1 LSHITKQKIK
11 FNFLISITFFILS
24 CSKNTIT
31 TRESLNSDG
40 KLLQIQTEEKSDIEL
55 HKSFY
60 QNGNIEYEAEIRD
73 GIPDGISKYWNDE
86 GDLVNIS
93 HYENGKLHG
102 PSIQY
107 FKSGAVLSKTE
118 YFYGEIHGVSETYHF
133 NGKIKTH
140 QVFKYGDSISK
151 LLRFDENG
159 NRIYQ
164 P

>member
-1 LSHITKQKIK
+1 MRPITKQKITSL
-11 FNFLISITFFILS
+11 FLISITFFILS

-31 TRESLNSDG
+31 TTESLNPDG
-40 KLLQIQTEEKSDIEL
+40 KLLQIQIDDNSDIET

-60 QNGNIEYEAEIRD
+60 QSGKLEYEAEIRD
-73 GIPDGISKYWNDE
+73 GKPDGISKYWDIE
-86 GDLVNIS
+86 GNLVNIS

-102 PSIQY
+102 ASIQY
-107 FKSGAVLSKTE
+107 FKNGETSSKAE
-118 YFYGEIHGVSETYHF
+118 FFYGEIHGVSETYHK

-140 QVFKYGDSISK
+140 QIFKYGDSVSK

-159 NRIYQ
+159 KRIYQ